1 MEVDDQVLVH
11 VKKFRQHPVRELR
24 REDLQV
30 AGSPQCGSHL
40 EGPACLERKAGR
52 GDKILGGKPCFQEL
66 IVLEGEGRRL
76 VRIECLI
83 KDLEPLDSSEG
94 VRLHA
99 EDLEVVQDIRLDPLQ
114 FGPGLHNVVRL
125 DGKSDI
131 FRAEQA
137 VIALGQLITEHL
149 GVFHPD
155 IIESIALRLDP
166 DHVLKL
172 HHA

>member
-11 VKKFRQHPVRELR
+11 VKEFRQHPVRELR

-30 AGSPQCGSHL
+30 AGGPQCGSHL

-52 GDKILGGKPCFQEL
+52 RDKILCGEPCFQEL
-66 IVLEGEGRRL
+66 VVLEGEGCRL

-94 VRLHA
+94 VSLHA

-114 FGPGLHNVVRL
+114 FGPGLHDVVRL

-149 GVFHPD
+149 GIFHPD

-166 DHVLKL
+166 YHVLKL